1 MSKLDDLIAE
11 LCPDG
16 VDYQPLSKLTTA
28 INIGINPRKF
38 FKLNP
43 DDAEGFYVTVRE
55 LNGLQGVLE
64 YDKTDKINLQAVC
77 QNAYPQCQNTA
88 VFKRTCTCKKS
99 IRYIAHSICKN
110 RFIRKPETKTP
121 YSVGKIVHRDTPLG
135 KL

>member
-64 YDKTDKINLQAVC
+64 YDKTDKINLQAVKII
-77 QNAYPQCQNTA
+77 NERANIEKGDILFSNTG
-88 VFKRTCTCKKS
+88 T
-99 IRYIAHSICKN
+99 
-110 RFIRKPETKTP
+110 
-121 YSVGKIVHRDTPLG
+121 VGKLALV
-135 KL
+135 

>member
-16 VDYQPLSKLTTA
+16 VDYHPLSKLTTA
-28 INIGINPRKF
+28 INIGINPRKY

-64 YDKTDKINLQAVC
+64 YDKTDKINLQAV
-77 QNAYPQCQNTA
+77 
-88 VFKRTCTCKKS
+88 
-99 IRYIAHSICKN
+99 
-110 RFIRKPETKTP
+110 
-121 YSVGKIVHRDTPLG
+121 KIINERANIEKEISYFQIQGQWGNWH
-135 KL
+135 